1 MKCRWSHGPRVAP
14 LTLSEQISTDDPGA
28 PVSISQI
35 EIPIAPGVDLASP
48 SSKGVVVAWSPKGD
62 RIALA
67 DEKRMIS
74 VYSISKAGVT
84 LLLPN
89 AIEAFADVAP
99 LRAAMNNPIEV
110 KELSFDESGD
120 LLLVKDE
127 KGTNPLFEIWTVN
140 STGAKRLDR
149 ASAKFRAWIPKCSI
163 LLDIPVGDG
172 TPVISNA
179 PFREGRA
186 LPIKNPGAP
195 RFSTDGPALLV
206 IESNRNYQVLDLET
220 GYPVTPPFGWWYGPI
235 TARLWHLVPGSSP
248 ASRTSPNWRSGIC
261 GPNSAAGTLD
271 PPQPLCW

>member
-1 MKCRWSHGPRVAP
+1 MLLAGDAFIGWHAGGHTARGWRPHIIRTEIP
-14 LTLSEQISTDDPGA
+14 DDPGA

-35 EIPIAPGVDLASP
+35 EIPIAPGVDLADP

-99 LRAAMNNPIEV
+99 LQAAMNNPIEV
-110 KELSFDESGD
+110 KGLSFDESGD

-127 KGTNPLFEIWTVN
+127 KGINPLFEIWTVN

-149 ASAKFRAWIPKCSI
+149 AEVEFRAGRPDRLAAI
-163 LLDIPVGDG
+163 GDG
-172 TPVISNA
+172 PPVISNA
-179 PFREGRA
+179 KFQEGRSCQSKTRA
-186 LPIKNPGAP
+186 HRDSP
-195 RFSTDGPALLV
+195 RMVPLLCL
-206 IESNRNYQVLDLET
+206 SNRRGT
-220 GYPVTPPFGWWYGPI
+220 TRCWIWKPGI
-235 TARLWHLVPGSSP
+235 RL
-248 ASRTSPNWRSGIC
+248 
-261 GPNSAAGTLD
+261 
-271 PPQPLCW
+271 PLHSVGG